1 MNVQVTIKINRESIE
16 EVAEIFSKAIVQIL
30 GNRPD
35 TSRRPEKY
43 MEGVVTAEKI
53 MAGTVPESIQPVQE
67 LTSRPESPSA
77 AIPPQHPAPTLQA
90 SPRQPAQIPVQIPTQ
105 RPIPVSQAV
114 PQQTAI
120 PEPQPGPSVQA
131 VPTTA
136 HMYTLDELAGA
147 AMLLMD
153 RGMQRQLQELLARYG
168 VEALPALSPEQYGS
182 FATALREMGA
192 QI

>member
-35 TSRRPEKY
+35 TFRHPEKST
-43 MEGVVTAEKI
+43 EGVVTAEKI
-53 MAGTVPESIQPVQE
+53 TAGTIPVPEPVQPAQE
-67 LTSRPESPSA
+67 PTSRPESSSA
-77 AIPPQHPAPTLQA
+77 AISPQ
-90 SPRQPAQIPVQIPTQ
+90 QPASALEVSPQQSAQIPTQ
-105 RPIPVSQAV
+105 GPFPVSQAV

-120 PEPQPGPSVQA
+120 PEPQPVPSVQA

-153 RGMQRQLQELLARYG
+153 RGMQTQLQELLARYG
-168 VEALPALSPEQYGS
+168 VEALPALPTEQYGS